1 MTTINFIFD
10 LFLHLDKHLNS
21 FVNDYGALTYLFL
34 FLIIFCET
42 GLVVTPFLPG
52 DSIIFATAA
61 LAAGGVINIPLAL
74 AVFYIAAIAGDT
86 VNYQIGHYLRNKV
99 QSKENIRFIKKE
111 YIDRTHKFFE
121 KHGGITI
128 IFARFMPIIR
138 TFAPFVAGVGTMS
151 YKWFLCYNIIGG
163 LSWVSLF
170 FGIGYFFGEMSFIK
184 AHFSLVLLA
193 IIFISVIPAVI
204 AYFKSRYKKVEEADD

>member
-1 MTTINFIFD
+1 MSVFSFLFD
-10 LFLHLDKHLNS
+10 LFMHLDQHLNS
-21 FVNDYGALTYLFL
+21 IVSSYGALTYLFL

-52 DSIIFATAA
+52 DSIIFATGA
-61 LAAGGVINIPLAL
+61 LAAAGGAINIPLVL
-74 AVFYIAAIAGDT
+74 AIFYIAAVGGDST
-86 VNYQIGHYLRNKV
+86 NYEIGRRLRNRV
-99 QSKENIRFIKKE
+99 QKKENIRFIKRE
-111 YIDRTHKFFE
+111 NIERTHRFFE

-128 IFARFMPIIR
+128 IIARFIPIIR

-151 YKWFLCYNIIGG
+151 YRWFLSYNIIGG

-170 FGIGYFFGEMSFIK
+170 FGIGYFFGNLPFIK
-184 AHFSLVLLA
+184 AHFSLVVLA

-204 AYFKSRYKKVEEADD
+204 AFLKSKSDKSADR

>member
-1 MTTINFIFD
+1 MSVISFLFD
-10 LFLHLDKHLNS
+10 LFMHLDQHLNS
-21 FVNDYGALTYLFL
+21 IVSNYGALTYLFL

-52 DSIIFATAA
+52 DSIIFATGA
-61 LAAGGVINIPLAL
+61 LAAAGGAIDIPLVL
-74 AVFYIAAIAGDT
+74 AVFYIAAVGGDST
-86 VNYQIGHYLRNKV
+86 NYEIGRHLRNRV
-99 QSKENIRFIKKE
+99 QKKENIRFIKME
-111 YIDRTHKFFE
+111 NIERTHRFFE

-128 IFARFMPIIR
+128 VIARFIPIIR

-151 YKWFLCYNIIGG
+151 YRWFLSYNIIGG

-170 FGIGYFFGEMSFIK
+170 FGIGYFFGNLPFIK
-184 AHFSLVLLA
+184 AHFSLVVLA

-204 AYFKSRYKKVEEADD
+204 AFLKSRTGKTTKDK